1 MCTDPLLVVKSP
13 SPATKRKRGLL
24 RKPGTLSHS
33 QIPPAFP
40 FFLCVAEQTQPM
52 HVTLCPQQKPQT
64 AQTKRNSYLERL
76 RLCSCEWPSPHTSP
90 GACQPYSP
98 FNNITHLDCYNTI
111 YVCSLAPPPTYS
123 NRSAGITLSAFF
135 KAESRPHW
143 FLEEI
148 VFISA
153 SQTVPQAILPEW

>member
-13 SPATKRKRGLL
+13 SRATKRKRGLL

-64 AQTKRNSYLERL
+64 AHTKRNSYLERL

-111 YVCSLAPPPTYS
+111 YVCSLSLHPLTAI
-123 NRSAGITLSAFF
+123 GVQGLLFLHF
-135 KAESRPHW
+135 SRP
-143 FLEEI
+143 
-148 VFISA
+148 SPDPTG
-153 SQTVPQAILPEW
+153 S